1 MVVGPGPEGEAL
13 DGGGTAG
20 ELAGLEV
27 GRALAEELG
36 ALDAGGG
43 LEEEREGDD
52 VAEEEGEDVWVCVRC
67 EDADGEAP
75 LATAPQPARH
85 TARLVRTAT
94 RTSFPRNIAISSF
107 LLPYY
112 IAHLVRPWG
121 G

>member
-1 MVVGPGPEGEAL
+1 MMVVGLGPEGEAL
-13 DGGGTAG
+13 DGGGAAG

-27 GRALAEELG
+27 GGALAEE
-36 ALDAGGG
+36 LDAGGG
-43 LEEEREGDD
+43 LEEEREVDD
-52 VAEEEGEDVWVCVRC
+52 VAEEEGEDVWACVRC

-85 TARLVRTAT
+85 TARLVRTAP
-94 RTSFPRNIAISSF
+94 RTSVPRNIAISRF